1 MKISKCSLRTLPVML
16 LLEMLSPALM
26 LAVLLAAYFVKKLG
40 GEPAAAA
47 VAILA
52 GMAVMGVWIL
62 CTVLLYGIMEL
73 SHFFAYAW
81 YLHLIYFVIKSVS
94 LVLEGYNAA
103 YHGAGA
109 ETAGLL
115 GDLLSSGQ
123 QLVGMLSHSMI
134 LFGVWSEMKKM
145 GHDKLSQICRVYEL
159 IYLSAGILLLLSDGA
174 EYLVSRLNPEAA
186 DSFSVETTAVV
197 AVNTFLTA
205 AASFI
210 GIPAFLAFRRSCM
223 AVYTLLFNT
232 REG

>member
-1 MKISKCSLRTLPVML
+1 MVIGGERMITISVDDKI
-16 LLEMLSPALM
+16 
-26 LAVLLAAYFVKKLG
+26 AAARMIADKMKKLDPDG
-40 GEPAAAA
+40 VHEVENDPQR
-47 VAILA
+47 AIERIEQLHPDIVWLDIE
-52 GMAVMGVWIL
+52 MSVMNGL
-62 CTVLLYGIMEL
+62 E
-73 SHFFAYAW
+73 
-81 YLHLIYFVIKSVS
+81 IKSVS

-103 YHGAGA
+103 HHGAGA

-134 LFGVWSEMKKM
+134 LFGVWSVMKKM
-145 GHDKLSQICRVYEL
+145 GHDKLSQICRVYAL

>member
-1 MKISKCSLRTLPVML
+1 MVIGGERMITISVDDKI
-16 LLEMLSPALM
+16 
-26 LAVLLAAYFVKKLG
+26 AAARMIADKMKKLDPDG
-40 GEPAAAA
+40 VHEVENDPQR
-47 VAILA
+47 AIERIEQLHPDIVWLDIE
-52 GMAVMGVWIL
+52 MSVMNGL
-62 CTVLLYGIMEL
+62 E
-73 SHFFAYAW
+73 
-81 YLHLIYFVIKSVS
+81 IKSVS

-134 LFGVWSEMKKM
+134 LFGVWSVMKKM
-145 GHDKLSQICRVYEL
+145 GHDKLSQICRVYAL

>member
-1 MKISKCSLRTLPVML
+1 MITISVDDKI
-16 LLEMLSPALM
+16 
-26 LAVLLAAYFVKKLG
+26 AAARMIADKMKKLDPDG
-40 GEPAAAA
+40 VHEVENDPQR
-47 VAILA
+47 AIERIEQPHPDIVWLDIE
-52 GMAVMGVWIL
+52 MSVMNGL
-62 CTVLLYGIMEL
+62 E
-73 SHFFAYAW
+73 
-81 YLHLIYFVIKSVS
+81 IKSVS

-103 YHGAGA
+103 HHGAGA

-134 LFGVWSEMKKM
+134 LFGVWSVMKKM
-145 GHDKLSQICRVYEL
+145 GHDKLSQKCRVYAL
-159 IYLSAGILLLLSDGA
+159 INLSAGILLLLSDGA

-197 AVNTFLTA
+197 AVNIFMTA

-223 AVYTLLFNT
+223 AVYTLLFHT

>member
-1 MKISKCSLRTLPVML
+1 MKISKRSLRTLPVLL
-16 LLEMLSPALM
+16 LLEMLSP
-26 LAVLLAAYFVKKLG
+26 VLLSLAILLAYFVTRSG
-40 GEPAAAA
+40 SAAAA
-47 VAILA
+47 LISALLPSLLITA
-52 GMAVMGVWIL
+52 VWIV
-62 CTVLLYGIMEL
+62 CTVVIYGIMEL
-73 SHFFAYAW
+73 SHFFAYSW

-134 LFGVWSEMKKM
+134 LFGVWSVMKKM
-145 GHDKLSQICRVYEL
+145 GHDKLSQICRVYAL

-223 AVYTLLFNT
+223 AVYTLLFHT

>member
-1 MKISKCSLRTLPVML
+1 MITISVDDKI
-16 LLEMLSPALM
+16 
-26 LAVLLAAYFVKKLG
+26 AAARMIADKMKKLDPDG
-40 GEPAAAA
+40 VHEVENDPQR
-47 VAILA
+47 AIERIEQLHPDIVWLDIE
-52 GMAVMGVWIL
+52 MSVMNGL
-62 CTVLLYGIMEL
+62 E
-73 SHFFAYAW
+73 
-81 YLHLIYFVIKSVS
+81 IKSVS

-134 LFGVWSEMKKM
+134 LFGAWSVTKKT
-145 GHDKLSQICRVYEL
+145 GDEKLSQKCRVYAL

-197 AVNTFLTA
+197 AVNTFMTA

>member
-1 MKISKCSLRTLPVML
+1 MITISVDDKI
-16 LLEMLSPALM
+16 
-26 LAVLLAAYFVKKLG
+26 AAARMIADKMKKLDPDG
-40 GEPAAAA
+40 VHEVENDPQR
-47 VAILA
+47 AIERIEQLHPDIVWLDIE
-52 GMAVMGVWIL
+52 MSVMNGL
-62 CTVLLYGIMEL
+62 E
-73 SHFFAYAW
+73 
-81 YLHLIYFVIKSVS
+81 IKSVS

-103 YHGAGA
+103 HHGAGA

-134 LFGVWSEMKKM
+134 LFGAWSVTKKT
-145 GHDKLSQICRVYEL
+145 GDEKLSQKCRVYAL
-159 IYLSAGILLLLSDGA
+159 IYLSAGILMLLSDGA

-186 DSFSVETTAVV
+186 DSLSVETIAVV
-197 AVNTFLTA
+197 AVNIFMTA

-223 AVYTLLFNT
+223 AVYTLLFHT